1 MAQADIATFANG
13 CFWGTEHIYRK
24 YFSGKGLLDVKVGF
38 IGGKKDF
45 PNPTYRDVCTGKT
58 GHAEAAQVV
67 FDPAQVSY
75 AELVEFFYRTHDP
88 TQVNGQGPDIGTQY
102 RSALFPHTDE
112 QERTAKRVT
121 EEVQAKH
128 FQPKGSQ
135 IATQIE
141 RLPVEDFFVAEDYHQ
156 AYLINN
162 PSGYHCPTHRLW
174 W

>member
-1 MAQADIATFANG
+1 M
-13 CFWGTEHIYRK
+13 
-24 YFSGKGLLDVKVGF
+24 
-38 IGGKKDF
+38 
-45 PNPTYRDVCTGKT
+45 
-58 GHAEAAQVV
+58 
-67 FDPAQVSY
+67 SY

-112 QERTAKRVT
+112 QERTAKRET

-141 RLPVEDFFVAEDYHQ
+141 RLPVEDLYVDYLTP
-156 AYLINN
+156 A
-162 PSGYHCPTHRLW
+162 LW
-174 W
+174 LRTTTRRT